1 MLYLFS
7 NSRAQNVNF
16 NLSCLSPISDKLVA
30 AAKMFLKLLN
40 LVMPIAQ
47 ESMLVL
53 WTYLC
58 LFGISGGVFS
68 SFSSFLSR
76 NGSIAV
82 TYHFLFFHIL
92 F

>member
-7 NSRAQNVNF
+7 NSLAQIVNF
-16 NLSCLSPISDKLVA
+16 NLSCQSPISDKLVA

-40 LVMPIAQ
+40 LVMPITQ
-47 ESMLVL
+47 ESILVL

-68 SFSSFLSR
+68 SFS
-76 NGSIAV
+76 
-82 TYHFLFFHIL
+82 
-92 F
+92 